1 MSNFQYSRRALLKSG
16 LAAGAVLAAPSIVR
30 AQEVRELTML
40 TWAGHADPEV
50 VGPFE
55 QAHNVRIRAKEYV
68 GGDQMLAQFSQSPVG
83 TYDVILADA
92 EYVSQLYQADY
103 IEQLDPADY
112 PFDDFFPEFQQFE
125 GHWYDD
131 GLYAVFLRFG
141 FLGLSH
147 NLDAISRSEARSYK
161 AMWQENLRGK
171 VGQFDWHLPNFGT
184 ISLVEGNSAPFDLDA
199 AAWEHVQDSALTLR
213 PQVRGFYDYG
223 GTLSAL
229 RSGEVAAMP
238 GIGDWITGVL
248 QRDGANVAT
257 TIPEQGGLQWTESLS
272 IGKGSRNQDLAK
284 EFIRYMTSP
293 RGQVATATLK
303 AYPAMVPTRAG
314 WAMLNEVNPSEAA
327 RQNMSLTGPNALDEI
342 RVGRIQLRRLPVQQS
357 LESWNDAWVRYKNA

>member
-1 MSNFQYSRRALLKSG
+1 MDMQPSRRSLLKFG
-16 LAAGAVLAAPSIVR
+16 LAATTILATPTILR
-30 AQEVRELTML
+30 AGQTQELTML
-40 TWAGHADPEV
+40 TWAGHATPEV

-68 GGDQMLAQFSQSPVG
+68 GGDQMLAQIAQSPAG
-83 TYDVILADA
+83 TYDIVLADA

-112 PFDDFFPEFQQFE
+112 PFDDFFPEFQNFE
-125 GHWYDD
+125 GHWFD
-131 GLYAVFLRFG
+131 GKLYAAFLRFG

-147 NLDAISRSEARSYK
+147 NLDAVSVDQARSYK
-161 AMWQENLRGK
+161 AMWQDALRGK
-171 VGQFDWHLPNFGT
+171 VGHFDWHLPNFGV
-184 ISLVEGNSAPFDLDA
+184 ISLNNGNPAPFDLADA
-199 AAWEHVQDSALTLR
+199 AWKGVQDDAMTLR

-257 TIPEQGGLQWTESLS
+257 TIPEEGGLQWTESLS
-272 IGKGSRNQDLAK
+272 IGKGSRNRDMAR
-284 EFIRYMTSP
+284 EFIRYMLSP
-293 RGQVATATLK
+293 TGQVATATLK
-303 AYPAMVPTRAG
+303 AYPAMVPTQAG
-314 WAMLNEVNPSEAA
+314 WKLLNEVDPAEAA
-327 RQNMSLTGPNALDEI
+327 RQNMNLTGANALDEI
-342 RVGRIQLRRLPVQQS
+342 RAGRIQLRRLPVQQS
-357 LESWNDAWVRYKNA
+357 LETWNDAWVRYKNA

>member
-1 MSNFQYSRRALLKSG
+1 MSNFQFSRRSMLKSG
-16 LAAGAVLAAPSIVR
+16 LAASAALTAPSIVR
-30 AQEVRELTML
+30 AQGIRELTML

-55 QAHNVRIRAKEYV
+55 QEHNVRIRAKEYV

-92 EYVSQLYQADY
+92 EYVSQLHQAGY

-112 PFDDFFPEFQQFE
+112 PFDDFFPEFQKFD

-131 GLYAVFLRFG
+131 SLFAVFLRFG

-147 NLDAISRSEARSYK
+147 NLDAVSRSEARGYK
-161 AMWQENLRGK
+161 AMWQETLRGK

-184 ISLVEGNSAPFDLDA
+184 MSLINGNPAPFDLDA
-199 AAWEHVQDSALTLR
+199 AAWQHVQDTALTLR

-229 RSGEVAAMP
+229 RSGEVAAIP

-257 TIPEQGGLQWTESLS
+257 TIPEEGGLQWTESLS
-272 IGKGSRNQDLAK
+272 IGKDSRNQDLAR
-284 EFIRYMTSP
+284 EFIRYMMSP

-314 WAMLNEVNPSEAA
+314 WSLLNELDPQEAA
-327 RQNMSLTGPNALDEI
+327 RQNMNLTGANAMDEI
-342 RVGRIQLRRLPVQQS
+342 RAGRIRVRRIPVQQS
-357 LESWNDAWVRYKNA
+357 LEVWNDAWVHYKNA